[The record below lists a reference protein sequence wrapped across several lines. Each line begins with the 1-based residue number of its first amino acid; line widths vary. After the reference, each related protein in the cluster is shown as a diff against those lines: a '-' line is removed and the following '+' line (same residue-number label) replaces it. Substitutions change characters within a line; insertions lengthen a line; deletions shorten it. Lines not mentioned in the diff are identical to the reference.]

1 MSSQSRN
8 SCSNIPGNSMWPWS
22 SENKHL
28 KKSKDIGSIWEIGP
42 VHKEVLKHAAQAGSA
57 MRALSQG

>member
-1 MSSQSRN
+1 MTSQSRN
-8 SCSNIPGNSMWPWS
+8 SCSNIPDNSMWPWS

-28 KKSKDIGSIWEIGP
+28 KKSKDIGSWGIGP
-42 VHKEVLKHAAQAGSA
+42 VHEEVLKQAAQAGSA